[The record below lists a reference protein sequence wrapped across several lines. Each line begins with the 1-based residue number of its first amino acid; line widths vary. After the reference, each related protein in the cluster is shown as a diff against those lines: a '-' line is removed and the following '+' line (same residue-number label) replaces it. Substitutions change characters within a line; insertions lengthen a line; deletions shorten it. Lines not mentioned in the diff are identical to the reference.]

1 MKKFNSFISLLRLR
15 DQLLLIFAILI
26 VNFFL
31 SSQVNWQLLKTTAF
45 IVSLTSFT
53 FVINDLSDVD
63 LDRLNK
69 KTRNPIANNRI
80 TLKEAKL
87 IAAFLLI
94 LTLTTSY
101 FLPTNL
107 IYYSI
112 ALIFISIT
120 YSFFIKAKSI
130 PLLDLIYHG
139 LGPTIGFLMFSSLY
153 HEIDFSIIFAS
164 IIAFSLFSII
174 QLLQQVRDFDTDIKL
189 IKTTATILGK
199 KNTIK
204 ISIVLLASLI
214 LVLCF
219 AVLTSVYPL
228 KSVIYIPLSYLLF
241 EPLIKALRNKIQG
254 KNLLH
259 IFTKRLIIVSGIFFL
274 LFLSFQ

>member
-1 MKKFNSFISLLRLR
+1 M
-15 DQLLLIFAILI
+15 IFAILI

-31 SSQVNWQLLKTTAF
+31 SLQVNWQLLKTTAF
-45 IVSLTSFT
+45 IVSLTSFA

-87 IAAFLLI
+87 IAAVLLI

-153 HEIDFSIIFAS
+153 REIDFSIIFAS
-164 IIAFSLFSII
+164 IIAFNLFSII
-174 QLLQQVRDFDTDIKL
+174 QLLQQVRDFDTDVKL
-189 IKTTATILGK
+189 IKTTTITLGE

-214 LVLCF
+214 VVLCF
-219 AVLTSVYPL
+219 AILTSVYPL
-228 KSVIYIPLSYLLF
+228 KSVLYIPLSYLLF

-259 IFTKRLIIVSGIFFL
+259 IFTRRLIIASGIFFL
-274 LFLSFQ
+274 LFLLFKL